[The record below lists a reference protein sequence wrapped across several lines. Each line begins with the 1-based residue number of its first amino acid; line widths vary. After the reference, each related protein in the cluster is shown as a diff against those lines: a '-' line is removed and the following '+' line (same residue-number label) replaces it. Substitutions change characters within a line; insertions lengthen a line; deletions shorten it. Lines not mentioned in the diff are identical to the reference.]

1 MFANLTLIQGIRKKI
16 LVVNFD
22 SICVSNIDQIDY
34 RPFDSCYCYSNSVQL
49 EILDRNFP
57 SDILY
62 RMRRDD
68 QLMNLTQRQRWP
80 RIEFMMTT
88 DKLRCNSRTSKQE
101 LRRHFSLMDEC
112 SIRNQLDINYCY
124 IFFFSPTKS
133 NVSSFV
139 FALIVN
145 AFSFLLCFVVI
156 VAMNSEKKKRAC
168 MSVDGSQANHNSAK

>member
-57 SDILY
+57 SEMLY

-124 IFFFSPTKS
+124 IFFFFTHKIECFIIRFCT
-133 NVSSFV
+133 NRQCIFI
-139 FALIVN
+139 FAL
-145 AFSFLLCFVVI
+145 FRCHCRH
-156 VAMNSEKKKRAC
+156 E
-168 MSVDGSQANHNSAK
+168 